1 LLPLDAV
8 FTVDVAVVD
17 VVVVAELVTRA
28 EDAVVALLLLL
39 LYEVLSSDSRSL
51 IFWLLKKNKIGL
63 TTVSRLRQDTVIAG

>member
-1 LLPLDAV
+1 V

-39 LYEVLSSDSRSL
+39 LYEVLSSDARSL
-51 IFWLLKKNKIGL
+51 IFWLLKKTKSALQRFRGCGKI
-63 TTVSRLRQDTVIAG
+63 Q